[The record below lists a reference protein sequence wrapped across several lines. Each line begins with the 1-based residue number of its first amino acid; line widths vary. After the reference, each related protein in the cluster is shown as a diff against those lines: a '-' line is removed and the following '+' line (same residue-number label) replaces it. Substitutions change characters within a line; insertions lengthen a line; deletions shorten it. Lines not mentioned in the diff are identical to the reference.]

1 MMETMDIAFPNLGI
15 YLSDVPKSIS
25 VFGFSIAFYGMIIGC
40 AILIG
45 LFVALKDAKQ
55 SGQKEE
61 LYWDFLLYAIF
72 ISIICARLYYVIFSF
87 ETYKHDLLSIFNI
100 RLGGLAIYGG
110 VIGALLTLLVYVKV
124 KKQSFFQMADTAVL
138 GLVIGQAIGRF
149 GNFMNREAFG
159 GYTNNI
165 LAMRL
170 PIEAVRKTEITSDIA
185 SHIAQGANYIQ
196 VHPTFLYESIWNIL
210 LFFCLWF
217 YKKKKK
223 FQGEIFF
230 LYLAGYGLG
239 RLWIEGLRTDQL
251 LLWKTGL
258 PISQVLGCFLFM
270 ISTSYLVLKRIK
282 MNKN

>member
-1 MMETMDIAFPNLGI
+1 
-15 YLSDVPKSIS
+15 
-25 VFGFSIAFYGMIIGC
+25 
-40 AILIG
+40 
-45 LFVALKDAKQ
+45 
-55 SGQKEE
+55 
-61 LYWDFLLYAIF
+61 
-72 ISIICARLYYVIFSF
+72 
-87 ETYKHDLLSIFNI
+87 
-100 RLGGLAIYGG
+100 
-110 VIGALLTLLVYVKV
+110 
-124 KKQSFFQMADTAVL
+124 MADTAVL

-170 PIEAVRKTEITSDIA
+170 PIEAVRKTEITSDIT

>member
-45 LFVALKDAKQ
+45 LFVALKDARQ

-110 VIGALLTLLVYVKV
+110 VIGALLTLLV
-124 KKQSFFQMADTAVL
+124 
-138 GLVIGQAIGRF
+138 
-149 GNFMNREAFG
+149 
-159 GYTNNI
+159 
-165 LAMRL
+165 
-170 PIEAVRKTEITSDIA
+170 
-185 SHIAQGANYIQ
+185 
-196 VHPTFLYESIWNIL
+196 
-210 LFFCLWF
+210 
-217 YKKKKK
+217 
-223 FQGEIFF
+223 
-230 LYLAGYGLG
+230 
-239 RLWIEGLRTDQL
+239 
-251 LLWKTGL
+251 
-258 PISQVLGCFLFM
+258 
-270 ISTSYLVLKRIK
+270 
-282 MNKN
+282 

>member
-45 LFVALKDAKQ
+45 LFVVLKDARQ

>member
-45 LFVALKDAKQ
+45 LFVALKDARQ

-170 PIEAVRKTEITSDIA
+170 PIEAVRKTEITSDIT

-196 VHPTFLYESIWNIL
+196 VHPTFLYESMWNIL